1 MERSREQVMIDE
13 IMDWFDFAK
22 VAKTMGL
29 LEWKIFCNN
38 DYVIP
43 EENTLR
49 ENARQLLMDTIDASE
64 KYDEDYVYMRTGP
77 FKVTCLRD
85 KKRITSIVLEFIVT
99 DWTSDSDDDD
109 TYIPPVSTI
118 HYNNSSKNEL
128 NESRVFNRKDDDK
141 NVVIRKW

>member
-1 MERSREQVMIDE
+1 MERNKEQIMIDE

-22 VAKTMGL
+22 VAKTMEL

-43 EENTLR
+43 GENTLR
-49 ENARQLLMDTIDASE
+49 ELARNILMDAVDASE
-64 KYDEDYVYMRTGP
+64 KYEEEYAYVKTGP
-77 FKVTCLRD
+77 FKATCFRD
-85 KKRITSIVLEFIVT
+85 ESHITSIVLEFVVT
-99 DWTSDSDDDD
+99 DWTSDSDDD

-128 NESRVFNRKDDDK
+128 NESRVFNRRDDDK
-141 NVVIRKW
+141 NVVIRRY

>member
-22 VAKTMGL
+22 VAKTMEL

-43 EENTLR
+43 TENTLR
-49 ENARQLLMDTIDASE
+49 ENARQLLIDTIDASE
-64 KYDEDYVYMRTGP
+64 KYDEDYVYIRTGP

-85 KKRITSIVLEFIVT
+85 KKRITSIVLEFVVT
-99 DWTSDSDDDD
+99 DWTSDSDDD
-109 TYIPPVSTI
+109 TYIPPVSMI
-118 HYNNSSKNEL
+118 HYNNNDSKNEL
-128 NESRVFNRKDDDK
+128 NESRVFNRRDDDK
-141 NVVIRKW
+141 NVVIRR

>member
-1 MERSREQVMIDE
+1 MIDE

-22 VAKTMGL
+22 VTKTMEL

-43 EENTLR
+43 GENTLR
-49 ENARQLLMDTIDASE
+49 ELARNILMDAVDASE
-64 KYDEDYVYMRTGP
+64 KYDEDYAYVKTGP
-77 FKVTCLRD
+77 FKATCFRD
-85 KKRITSIVLEFIVT
+85 ENHITSIVLEFVVT
-99 DWTSDSDDDD
+99 DWTSDDDDDD

-128 NESRVFNRKDDDK
+128 NESRVFNRRDDDK
-141 NVVIRKW
+141 TF

>member
-1 MERSREQVMIDE
+1 MERSKEQIMIDE

-22 VAKTMGL
+22 VTKTMEL

-43 EENTLR
+43 GENTLR
-49 ENARQLLMDTIDASE
+49 ENARKLLMDTINASE
-64 KYDEDYVYMRTGP
+64 KYEEDYAYIKTGP
-77 FKVTCLRD
+77 FKATCFRD
-85 KKRITSIVLEFIVT
+85 KNHITSIALEFVVT
-99 DWTSDSDDDD
+99 EWTSDSDDDD

-128 NESRVFNRKDDDK
+128 NESRVFNRRDDDK
-141 NVVIRKW
+141 NVVIRK